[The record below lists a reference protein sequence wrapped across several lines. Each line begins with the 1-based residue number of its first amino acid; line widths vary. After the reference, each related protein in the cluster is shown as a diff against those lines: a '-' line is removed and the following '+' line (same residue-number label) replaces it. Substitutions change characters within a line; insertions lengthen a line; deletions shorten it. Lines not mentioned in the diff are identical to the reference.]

1 MPPVL
6 LSMKAAVAPALLEMV
21 AAPAVL
27 AFLKFSWLPLVTIAL
42 PAVLLSRKVREPLLA
57 IVACCLGVAGLLS
70 GRPLDQPPGVLV
82 TSQPRQQPT
91 HAAAFTLGEFQV
103 TPAASYDIEARVL
116 STEKYRLGNDA
127 KLSPIDFA
135 VGWGPMSDSAVLEH
149 FRVSQGGRFFTIYP
163 DERAIDLA
171 TALGGAANM
180 HLIPATARLRRQLEG
195 TRVGSVVRLRGQ
207 LVNITGP
214 NGYHW
219 NTSLTREDTGAGAC
233 EVFYVESI
241 ETR

>member
-1 MPPVL
+1 ML
-6 LSMKAAVAPALLEMV
+6 LSDLFKPAL
-21 AAPAVL
+21 
-27 AFLKFSWLPLVTIAL
+27 
-42 PAVLLSRKVREPLLA
+42 A
-57 IVACCLGVAGLLS
+57 ITACCVGIAGLLS
-70 GRPLDQPPGVLV
+70 GRPIDQPAGVLV
-82 TSQPRQQPT
+82 EREPQQGET
-91 HAAAFTLGEFQV
+91 RTGALTLGEFELKPQ
-103 TPAASYDIEARVL
+103 ASYDIEARVL
-116 STEKYRLGNDA
+116 STERYRIGTDA

-135 VGWGPMSDSAVLEH
+135 VGWGPMSDTAVLKH

-163 DERAIDLA
+163 DEQAIDLQ

-180 HLIPATARLRRQLEG
+180 HLIPATERIHEQLEH

-207 LVNITGP
+207 LVNISGP
-214 NGYHW
+214 NGYTW

>member
-1 MPPVL
+1 MQFPDFF
-6 LSMKAAVAPALLEMV
+6 K
-21 AAPAVL
+21 
-27 AFLKFSWLPLVTIAL
+27 
-42 PAVLLSRKVREPLLA
+42 PLLA
-57 IVACCLGVAGLLS
+57 IVACCVGVAGLLS
-70 GRPLDQPPGVLV
+70 GRPIDQSPGMLV
-82 TSQPRQQPT
+82 KGEPQQRPT
-91 HAAAFTLGEFQV
+91 RAAPFRLGEFEV

-116 STEKYRLGNDA
+116 STEKYRIGNDA
-127 KLSPIDFA
+127 QLSPIDFA

-163 DERAIDLA
+163 DDQAIDLNV
-171 TALGGAANM
+171 ALGGAANM
-180 HLIPATARLRRQLEG
+180 HLIPATAKLRRQLER

-207 LVNITGP
+207 LVNIAGP

-233 EVFYVESI
+233 EVFYVESL